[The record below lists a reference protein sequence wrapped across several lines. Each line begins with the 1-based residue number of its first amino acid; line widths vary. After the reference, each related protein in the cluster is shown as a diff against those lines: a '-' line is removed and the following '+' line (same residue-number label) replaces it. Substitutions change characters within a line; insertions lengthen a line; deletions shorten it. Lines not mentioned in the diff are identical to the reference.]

1 MHRESILLREKQAG
15 IILLL
20 KNGQDTSI
28 SGIAKATGTTY
39 VHVSNFLSECEK
51 LGITS
56 SERHGR
62 LKSIRLSEKGM
73 KLAELISAVSA
84 YTESPKDAKAQS

>member
-1 MHRESILLREKQAG
+1 MHRDGILLREKQAD

-20 KNGQDTSI
+20 KGSQDISI

-62 LKSIRLSEKGM
+62 SKSIKLSEKGM

-84 YTESPKDAKAQS
+84 YTESPKEIKAPS